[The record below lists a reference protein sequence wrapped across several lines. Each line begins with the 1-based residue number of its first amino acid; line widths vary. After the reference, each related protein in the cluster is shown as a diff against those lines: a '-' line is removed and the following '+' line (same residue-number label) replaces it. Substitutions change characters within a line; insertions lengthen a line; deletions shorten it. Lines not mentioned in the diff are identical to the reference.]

1 VGDYNPAALNLRAGS
16 ADLNTMEVSGTQR
29 TALRACWWVAAVA
42 LAAFALQTGTGLAG
56 EAVTAAFQDYLY
68 NGLLFAGA
76 GFCLWR
82 AAAFREERAAWLV
95 MGAGIATWT
104 AADVVWTV
112 VYSGDPSAPYPSVA
126 DGLWLLY
133 YPAACVT
140 LLLLA
145 RSRVGEVRA
154 SLLLDGLTGALTTA
168 ALACAVMYWPVV
180 HASAGTLSP
189 EVLTNLAYPVG
200 DLLLLG
206 LVVAIFGL
214 TGWRPGLSWILIGL
228 GLALAAVADGVYLMQ
243 TVEGT
248 YSEGTLLEALWPTSA
263 LLVGLS
269 AWQPATR
276 ALMPKHQSLRVVL
289 VPFASGL
296 TGVGLLAYD
305 HFDRLNDVT
314 VALTAVALLLVLVRT
329 ALVFSENQRMIARSH
344 KEARTDPLTG
354 LRNRRSLMDDMAD
367 ELARATTEEPRAIV
381 LFDLDGFKEYNDA
394 FGHPAGD
401 GLLARLGLRL
411 ADAVQGHGRA
421 YRLGGDEF
429 CVLLRPGAAG
439 VEPLALACVAA
450 LSERGEGFDV
460 TTSHG
465 AVLAPSEAHTTTE
478 ALQLADRR
486 MYARKGGRRLS
497 PGSQSRDVLL
507 RTLSEARP
515 ELHAQL
521 RGTAELAVAVGRELG
536 LSADALDEVA
546 RAAELH
552 DVGKMAIPDAILQK
566 SGPLDEAEWSFM
578 RRHTI
583 IGERILLAAPALRS
597 AARLVRAS
605 HERWDGA
612 GYPDELSGEDIPLGA
627 RLVTVCDAFHAMTTE
642 RPHRPAR
649 TRAEALSELYRC
661 AGSQFDPVVVDA
673 FARVLRREATVSS
686 IRVA

>member
-1 VGDYNPAALNLRAGS
+1 
-16 ADLNTMEVSGTQR
+16 MEVSGTQR
-29 TALRACWWVAAVA
+29 TALRACWWVAGVL
-42 LAAFALQTGTGLAG
+42 LAAFALQMGTGLAG

-68 NGLLFAGA
+68 NGLLLAGA
-76 GFCLWR
+76 GFCFWR
-82 AAAFREERAAWLV
+82 AVAFREERAAWLV
-95 MGAGIATWT
+95 MGVGIATWT

-112 VYSGDPSAPYPSVA
+112 AYADDPNAPYPSIA
-126 DGLWLLY
+126 DGLWLMY
-133 YPAACVT
+133 YPAACIT

-145 RSRVGEVRA
+145 RSRVGVMRA

-168 ALACAVMYWPVV
+168 ALACAAVYWPIV
-180 HASAGTLSP
+180 HASAGELSP

-206 LVVAIFGL
+206 LVVAILGL
-214 TGWRPGLSWILIGL
+214 TGWRPGRGWILIGL
-228 GLALAAVADGVYLMQ
+228 GLALSAVADGVYLMQ
-243 TVEGT
+243 TIEGT
-248 YSEGTLLEALWPTSA
+248 YDNDTLLEALWPMST
-263 LLVGLS
+263 LLVGAA

-276 ALMPKHQSLRVVL
+276 AERTTHQSLRVVL

-296 TGVGLLAYD
+296 AGLILLAYD
-305 HFDRLNDVT
+305 HFYGVNGVT
-314 VALTAVALLLVLVRT
+314 LALTAAALVLVLVRT
-329 ALVFSENQRMIARSH
+329 ALVFSENQRMIDRIH
-344 KEARTDPLTG
+344 EEARTDPLTG
-354 LRNRRSLMDDMAD
+354 LRNRRSLMDDMAY
-367 ELARATTEEPRAIV
+367 ELACATPEEPRAIV

-411 ADAVQGHGRA
+411 ADAVHGHGLA

-450 LSERGEGFDV
+450 LSEHGEGFDV

-465 AVLAPSEAHTTTE
+465 SVLAPTEARTTTE

-515 ELHAQL
+515 DVHAHL
-521 RGTAELAVAVGRELG
+521 RGTSDLAIGVGQELG
-536 LSADALDEVA
+536 MSVDALNEVA

-552 DVGKMAIPDAILQK
+552 DVGKMAIPDAILHK
-566 SGPLDEAEWSFM
+566 TGPLDEAEWGFM
-578 RRHTI
+578 RRHPI

-597 AARLVRAS
+597 AARLVRSS
-605 HERWDGA
+605 HERWDGS
-612 GYPDELSGEDIPLGA
+612 GYPDALAGEEIPLGA
-627 RLVTVCDAFHAMTTE
+627 RVVAVCDAFHAMTTD

-649 TRAEALSELYRC
+649 TRAEALMELSRC
-661 AGSQFDPVVVDA
+661 AGTQFDPEVVEA
-673 FARVLRREATVSS
+673 FTRVLHREDAASS